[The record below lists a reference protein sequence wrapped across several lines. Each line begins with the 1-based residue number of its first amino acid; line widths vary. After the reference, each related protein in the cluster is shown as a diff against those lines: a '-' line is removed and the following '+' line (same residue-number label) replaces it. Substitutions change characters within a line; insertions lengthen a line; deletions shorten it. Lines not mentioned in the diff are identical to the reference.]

1 MKNEHMTLAK
11 SLREGSYIWNG
22 DSVVGFRPPTRTELK
37 AAEAIESLVKC
48 LDVTDKSW
56 RSIADELNAYK
67 ELGTIEHIRELV
79 EAENENRLKIK
90 PVKKYVTC
98 GSCKSFI
105 RTEGKPYGIC
115 KKREYVIG
123 DGPDKK
129 VRNFVPYQSR
139 KACAKEYE
147 PREEKTDVAE

>member
-1 MKNEHMTLAK
+1 MNAEYINLAA
-11 SLREGSYIWNG
+11 SLREGSYIWRG
-22 DSVVGFRPPTRTELK
+22 DSVVGFRPATKMEIK

-48 LDVTDKSW
+48 MAVTDDHW
-56 RSIADELNAYK
+56 RQLSDELNTYK
-67 ELGTIEHIRELV
+67 ELGTIEHLRTLV
-79 EAENENRLKIK
+79 EAENENRLKII

-98 GSCKSFI
+98 GSCKSFVKA
-105 RTEGKPYGIC
+105 EGKTYGIC

-147 PREEKTDVAE
+147 PMEEEADVAE